1 MFMYFIY
8 RDTHIKLEQPD
19 DDESNIVLR
28 MVDEINEAASSSV
41 IDIGSD
47 VMSGIH
53 DDARDDGGD
62 ADMLPHYGDP
72 LQMPLSDDVLP
83 TVRDDSEPSTE
94 TQPQVP
100 THCVVLVIALLESI
114 AKTINLTH
122 FLFRQRYPD
131 MSDLKQWLQG
141 TVSSVC

>member
-1 MFMYFIY
+1 MLYFTY

-19 DDESNIVLR
+19 DDESSIVLR

-47 VMSGIH
+47 LMSGIH

-83 TVRDDSEPSTE
+83 ITRDDTEPSMSSTE
-94 TQPQVP
+94 TQPQVL
-100 THCVVLVIALLESI
+100 TITIHVVI
-114 AKTINLTH
+114 
-122 FLFRQRYPD
+122 
-131 MSDLKQWLQG
+131 SD
-141 TVSSVC
+141 CFIREYC